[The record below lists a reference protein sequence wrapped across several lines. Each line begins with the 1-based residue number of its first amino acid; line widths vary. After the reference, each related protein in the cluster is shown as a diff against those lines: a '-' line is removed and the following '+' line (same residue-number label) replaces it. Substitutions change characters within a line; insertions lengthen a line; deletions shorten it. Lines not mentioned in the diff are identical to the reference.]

1 INKKDNAMKND
12 YTRRRAG
19 SHKTSLARSGS
30 LVGTATVAALLT
42 AGAANA
48 QQSGEIE
55 EIVVTGTM
63 ISRDGYETPAPVSVL
78 GEEAFNSMPVT
89 QVGELVERLPAFQ
102 GSQNSR
108 NNASISDGT
117 AGTNLLNLRGL
128 GANRTLVLLDGK
140 RVVGASIGGDRGGAV
155 DISNFPSGL
164 IERVEVSTGG
174 ASAVYGSDALRSEEH
189 TLNSSHVKIS
199 YAVFCLK

>member
-1 INKKDNAMKND
+1 RDCSSDVCSSDLSAVIFPNGSEGQVERVLRRASTDAFATGLLRLEFGPQHYHKQQHNDHINKKDNAMKND

-63 ISRDGYETPAPVSVL
+63 ISR
-78 GEEAFNSMPVT
+78 
-89 QVGELVERLPAFQ
+89 
-102 GSQNSR
+102 
-108 NNASISDGT
+108 
-117 AGTNLLNLRGL
+117 
-128 GANRTLVLLDGK
+128 
-140 RVVGASIGGDRGGAV
+140 
-155 DISNFPSGL
+155 
-164 IERVEVSTGG
+164 
-174 ASAVYGSDALRSEEH
+174 
-189 TLNSSHVKIS
+189 
-199 YAVFCLK
+199 